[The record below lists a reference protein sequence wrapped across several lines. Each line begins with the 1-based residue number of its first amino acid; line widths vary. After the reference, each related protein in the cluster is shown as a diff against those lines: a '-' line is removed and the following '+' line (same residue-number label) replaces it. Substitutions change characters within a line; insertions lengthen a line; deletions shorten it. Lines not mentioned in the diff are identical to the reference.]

1 MDKKIGLTI
10 EIDGIQDTTK
20 RVVQLEQEIENLN
33 KQLKNTEKGSDE
45 YLKLRQRIDETK
57 AGLRDA
63 RKEQRDFIKQAND
76 AKFGEGSYREL
87 NNQLAKARKA
97 FKELSKA
104 EREGAPGKEL
114 LARIKSIDTELKEI
128 DAGIGQYQR
137 NVGNYRSALDGLGN
151 IAGGALGDFAG
162 LLNPAT
168 LGVGALAAAAGAAAN
183 EILEVEKRFSALAL
197 TASKTT
203 GLVGSELDDLIV
215 KSEALAQTF
224 GEDTTALIGAQ
235 NTLIKEFGLSAAEAG
250 EVLEAGFL
258 SAANAQG
265 DLLDS
270 VREYS
275 TQIREAG
282 GTASDLV
289 GILALSNQ
297 EGIFSDKG
305 IDAVKE
311 FGLRIREQSAGT
323 QQALTDAFG
332 VEFSEELF
340 KGFND
345 GSLSSVEALQKV
357 ATELKTL
364 DNASKAQSVISNIFG
379 GAGEDAGRRFIE
391 QLGDAKTELKD
402 LVDQT
407 NPAIAAQQRQLRL
420 NEELAAAQKEL
431 ADAFAGSNA
440 ELSGL
445 GTQTRTF
452 ATRVL
457 IGLTDALRPL
467 FDTFKQIGGQ
477 LADFI
482 GLFRTATGDT
492 ESFTSSIQGAIKFV
506 TKFSTVPLR
515 LLSKAL
521 GVVIGL
527 FNQFTAFILS
537 FADDSGVLGD
547 VFRRIQ
553 SDVTGLV
560 NIFMQL
566 PAIFDGVVEATKQ
579 LGRNLVSFFTTTF
592 LDAQIFA
599 AKVKGVFG
607 AAVAEQIEDLRRQ
620 RKAAVAAGG
629 SVAEAYSRGFNA
641 SLARDREL
649 ESKRADS
656 AAKEEAK
663 KAAERQ
669 RQVNSAR
676 LKAQSEAQKKYLEN
690 QKKFAAEQL
699 QIELALSRQ
708 LVDLQARLID
718 EQIKNIEDEQ
728 TRRIATINN
737 AFDDERAAFAQS
749 VEDLRVEAAKREEAL
764 IATFGAGSKQVE
776 QARINANEQI
786 RAIEEEQT
794 AILAELEKQ
803 RSRDIQ
809 AVRDELNMKRIEEA
823 KKQAEELRAL
833 RDEQL
838 SEEIGFIR
846 QLAAAQRLERETEA
860 LRQLAATTDLKER
873 ERIEL
878 AEAERATQEELARI
892 RSEFQALQDQ
902 EEFLQGE
909 QGRGVQIA
917 QSEFDAI
924 AQARAELN
932 NRLAELEADQTAKA
946 IEEGKKRAAARQQQ
960 LEKIAADALEVIGA
974 INLVFEAGDQKEEQ
988 RIEEA
993 QARSADRNERLNS
1006 ELENAVGLRRRF
1018 LQQQIDAEEE
1028 QQQKLA
1034 KQQEQLEKEQAER
1047 AKRIALTQAVI
1058 QGFLAVQRAL
1068 ASPPGFPFNLPQ
1080 VGSVIA
1086 LQGANIAAIASQKFQ
1101 DGGEIVGPSH
1111 SAGGVP
1117 FAVNGALGFE
1127 AEGGEYIVNK
1137 AATAR
1142 FKPLL
1147 EQINSVK
1154 FAQGGMIG
1162 GVSPTPSIGSVL
1174 GQGAEQARA
1183 LNERTEA
1190 IRESQ
1195 QNIRVV
1201 LSTDDLARD
1210 QEEVNRITKRTE
1222 LI

>member
-10 EIDGIQDTTK
+10 EIDGIQDATK
-20 RVVQLEQEIENLN
+20 RVVQLEQEIAGLN
-33 KQLKNTEKGSDE
+33 KELKNTKKGSDE
-45 YLKLRQRIDETK
+45 YLKLRQRLDETK

-63 RKEQRDFIKQAND
+63 RKEQRDFIKQAKN

-87 NNQLAKARKA
+87 NDQLVKARKA
-97 FKELSKA
+97 FKELSKS

-114 LARIKSIDTELKEI
+114 LSRIQMLDTELKNI

-137 NVGNYRSALDGLGN
+137 NVGNYRSAFDGFKDL
-151 IAGGALGDFAG
+151 AGGALGDFAG

-168 LGVGALAAAAGAAAN
+168 LGMGALAAAAGAAAN

-224 GEDTTALIGAQ
+224 GEDTSALIGAQ
-235 NTLIKEFGLSAAEAG
+235 NTLIKEFGLSASEAG
-250 EVLEAGFL
+250 EALEAGFL

-297 EGIFSDKG
+297 EGVFSDKG
-305 IDAVKE
+305 IDAVNE

-332 VEFSEELF
+332 AQFSEELF

-345 GSLSSVEALQKV
+345 GSLSSIEALKKV
-357 ATELKTL
+357 ANELKTL

-379 GAGEDAGRRFIE
+379 SAGEAAGRRFIE
-391 QLGDAKTELKD
+391 QLGDTKTELKD

-440 ELSGL
+440 EITSL

-457 IGLTDALRPL
+457 IGLTDAFRPL
-467 FDTFKQIGGQ
+467 FDTFKQLGSEIGR
-477 LADFI
+477 FI
-482 GLFRTATGDT
+482 GLFSAAEDGTSG
-492 ESFTSSIQGAIKFV
+492 FTSTIQDVIKFV
-506 TKFSTVPLR
+506 TKFTTVPLR
-515 LLSKAL
+515 LLGKGL
-521 GVVIGL
+521 NLIIGL
-527 FNQFTAFILS
+527 FNQLIAFVAS
-537 FADDSGVLGD
+537 FKDESGVLAS
-547 VFRRIQ
+547 VFNAIAQ
-553 SDVTGLV
+553 GAQNAV
-560 NIFMQL
+560 NSFVQL
-566 PAIFDGVVEATKQ
+566 PATFDGIVAAVKQ
-579 LGRNLVSFFTTTF
+579 LGKNLASFFTTTF

-607 AAVAEQIEDLRRQ
+607 AAVADQIEDLRRQ
-620 RKAAVAAGG
+620 RAAAAAAGG

-663 KAAERQ
+663 KAEARQ
-669 RQVNSAR
+669 QQVNAAR

-690 QKKFAAEQL
+690 QRKFAAEQL

-708 LVDLQARLID
+708 LVDLQARLVD

-737 AFDDERAAFAQS
+737 AFDDERAAFIQS
-749 VEDLRVEAAKREEAL
+749 VEDLRAEAAKREEAL

-786 RAIEEEQT
+786 RAIEQEQT
-794 AILAELEKQ
+794 TILAELEKQ
-803 RSRDIQ
+803 RFRDIQ
-809 AVRDELNMKRIEEA
+809 AVRDELNMKRVEEA
-823 KKQAEELRAL
+823 KKQAEELRTL

-846 QLAAAQRLERETEA
+846 QLAAAERLERETEA
-860 LRQLAATTDLKER
+860 LRQLAATTDAKER

-878 AEAERATQEELARI
+878 ADAERATQEELARI
-892 RSEFQALQDQ
+892 RNEFQALQDQ

-917 QSEFDAI
+917 QAEFDAI
-924 AQARAELN
+924 ASARAELN
-932 NRLAELEADQTAKA
+932 NRLAQLEAEQTAKA
-946 IEEGKKRAAARQQQ
+946 IEEGQKRAAARQEQ
-960 LEKIAADALEVIGA
+960 LEQIASDALEVIGA

-993 QARSADRNERLNS
+993 QARSADRTERLNS

-1028 QQQKLA
+1028 QQKKLA
-1034 KQQEQLEKEQAER
+1034 EQQERLEKEQAER
-1047 AKRIALTQAVI
+1047 AKRIALVQAVI

-1068 ASPPGFPFNLPQ
+1068 ASAPGFPFNLPQ
-1080 VGSVIA
+1080 VA
-1086 LQGANIAAIASQKFQ
+1086 LVTGLQAANIASIASQKFQ

-1127 AEGGEYIVNK
+1127 AEGGEYIINK

-1154 FAQGGMIG
+1154 FAAGGLIG

-1201 LSTDDLARD
+1201 LSTDDLVRD

>member
-1 MDKKIGLTI
+1 MDKKIGLTV
-10 EIDGIQDTTK
+10 EIDGIQDATK
-20 RVVQLEQEIENLN
+20 RVVQLEQEVQSLN

-45 YLKLRQRIDETK
+45 YLKLRQRLDETK

-63 RKEQRDFIKQAND
+63 RKEQRDFIKQAKN

-87 NNQLAKARKA
+87 NDQLVKARKA

-114 LARIKSIDTELKEI
+114 LARIQSLDTELKNI

-162 LLNPAT
+162 LINPAT
-168 LGVGALAAAAGAAAN
+168 LGVGAFAAAAGAAAN

-250 EVLEAGFL
+250 QVLESGFL

-270 VREYS
+270 IREYS

-282 GTASDLV
+282 GSASDLV

-297 EGIFSDKG
+297 EGVFSDKG

-311 FGLRIREQSAGT
+311 FGLRIREQSAGI

-332 VEFSEELF
+332 AEFSEDLF

-345 GSLSSVEALQKV
+345 GSLSSVEALRKV

-364 DNASKAQSVISNIFG
+364 DNASKAQSVISNVFG

-431 ADAFAGSNA
+431 ADAFAGSNS

-445 GTQTRTF
+445 TTQARTF

-467 FDTFKQIGGQ
+467 FDTFKQIGAELGR
-477 LADFI
+477 FI
-482 GLFRTATGDT
+482 GLFSTAEDGA
-492 ESFTSSIQGAIKFV
+492 SGFTSSIQDAIKFV
-506 TKFSTVPLR
+506 TKFTTVPLR
-515 LLSKAL
+515 LLSKGL
-521 GVVIGL
+521 GLILGL
-527 FNQFTAFILS
+527 FNRLVAFVVS
-537 FADDSGVLGD
+537 FREESGFLAS
-547 VFRRIQ
+547 VFNGITQ
-553 SDVTGLV
+553 AAQNAV
-560 NIFMQL
+560 NSFIQL
-566 PAIFDGVVEATKQ
+566 PAVFDGVVEAIKQ
-579 LGRNLVSFFTTTF
+579 LGKNLTSFFTTTF

-607 AAVAEQIEDLRRQ
+607 AAVSDQLEELRKQ
-620 RKAAVAAGG
+620 RKAAADAGG
-629 SVAEAYSRGFNA
+629 SIGEAYLRGFNR
-641 SLARDREL
+641 SLERDREL
-649 ESKRADS
+649 EAKRAES
-656 AAKEEAK
+656 QAKEDAQ
-663 KAAERQ
+663 KAADQQ
-669 RQVNSAR
+669 RRVDAAR
-676 LKAQSEAQKKYLEN
+676 IKAQSEAQKKYLEN

-728 TRRIATINN
+728 TRRIASINN
-737 AFDDERAAFAQS
+737 AFDDERAAFARS
-749 VEDLRVEAAKREEAL
+749 VEDLRAEAAKREEAL

-786 RAIEEEQT
+786 RAIEQEQM

-803 RSRDIQ
+803 RSRDVQ

-823 KKQAEELRAL
+823 KKQAEQLRAL

-846 QLAAAQRLERETEA
+846 QLASVARLERETEA
-860 LRQLAATTDLKER
+860 LRQLASTTDLKER

-878 AEAERATQEELARI
+878 AQAERATQEELARI

-902 EEFLQGE
+902 EDFLRAEQSQGV
-909 QGRGVQIA
+909 RIA

-932 NRLAELEADQTAKA
+932 NRLAQLEADQTAKA
-946 IEEGKKRAAARQQQ
+946 IEEGQKRAAARQQQ
-960 LEKIAADALEVIGA
+960 LEKIASDALEVIGA

-993 QARSADRNERLNS
+993 QARSEERSERLNS
-1006 ELENAVGLRRRF
+1006 ELQNAVGLRRRF

-1028 QQQKLA
+1028 QQRKLA

-1047 AKRIALTQAVI
+1047 AKRVALTQAVI
-1058 QGFLAVQRAL
+1058 QGFLAVQRTL
-1068 ASPPGFPFNLPQ
+1068 ATAPGFPFNLPQ
-1080 VGSVIA
+1080 VA
-1086 LQGANIAAIASQKFQ
+1086 LVTGLQAANIASIASQKFQ

-1117 FAVNGALGFE
+1117 FTVNGAAGFE

-1137 AATAR
+1137 VATAR

-1162 GVSPTPSIGSVL
+1162 GVSPTPSIGSVI
-1174 GQGAEQARA
+1174 GRGAEQVRA

-1201 LSTDDLARD
+1201 LSTDDLVRD